1 MDASQIA
8 RLFEAFSQADSS
20 MTRRFGGTG
29 LGLAISRHLVE
40 LMGGQLEVS
49 SEPGQGSRFSFT
61 LRLGRAEPAPALPP
75 ETPSGLHVLVVDA
88 DPRSRHI
95 LQQLLTELS
104 HTSEGTDAPAAAL
117 DILRRAIRAAPST
130 CCWPPA
136 QTSTQPPARPATPR
150 SAPAHRPDRLRRRG
164 RTPRRRRP
172 APASHHR
179 PRLREA
185 IAAALTPG
193 DTAAPRRRSPAA
205 GPAPL
210 AGLRI
215 LLVEDNDINQLIA
228 RGLLEQLGA
237 TVTWPTT
244 GVSPST
250 PSTPPGPTPSTSS

>member
-75 ETPSGLHVLVVDA
+75 ETPSGLHVLVIDA

-136 QTSTQPPARPATPR
+136 QTSTPPGSSGNAPGAPR
-150 SAPAHRPDRLRRRG
+150 LIALTAFGDEAELPGADGRLQLPTTAPACAKPS
-164 RTPRRRRP
+164 PRR
-172 APASHHR
+172 
-179 PRLREA
+179 
-185 IAAALTPG
+185 
-193 DTAAPRRRSPAA
+193 
-205 GPAPL
+205 
-210 AGLRI
+210 
-215 LLVEDNDINQLIA
+215 
-228 RGLLEQLGA
+228 
-237 TVTWPTT
+237 
-244 GVSPST
+244 
-250 PSTPPGPTPSTSS
+250 